1 MSSFGSVPEGS
12 LSGPPP
18 RADSV
23 SGPPPRAG
31 HARAVEQDYDRRT
44 AEWREIY
51 AGATFHDH
59 LIRRRLELTLD
70 LVDGATSGAGGASLD
85 VGCGAGQLVVEMA
98 RRGYRA
104 AGCDISAGMVA
115 ETRGLLAR
123 EGLPGRV
130 EQADVERLAYPDG
143 EFAWVTA
150 LGVIEYLASP
160 PRGLHEL
167 VRVLA
172 RGGHL
177 VVTAPNPM
185 RLAYLADPI
194 GVVRGRLAP
203 PAHGYRRHYWTRG
216 QLRRA
221 VGAAGL
227 EVLALQG
234 HGLGPFTIA
243 GYRLMGDTRSIAL
256 GDRLER
262 RLPASLVNLLGSNLI
277 ALARKP

>member
-1 MSSFGSVPEGS
+1 MSSFGSVPEG
-12 LSGPPP
+12 
-18 RADSV
+18 SV

-115 ETRGLLAR
+115 ETRDLLAR

-143 EFAWVTA
+143 NGPYLYSYTLNSHSLDSGKNPGMASIFDGPVNNPTPYLFKLTFVARPVNKIMLAEEQTSHKLGESIDVNGTSSIINDGRWVGPGDLVTLRHNKKGDVTYA
-150 LGVIEYLASP
+150 DSHVEPIL
-160 PRGLHEL
+160 PR
-167 VRVLA
+167 VA
-172 RGGHL
+172 RDD
-177 VVTAPNPM
+177 PN
-185 RLAYLADPI
+185 YYDP
-194 GVVRGRLAP
+194 
-203 PAHGYRRHYWTRG
+203 TR
-216 QLRRA
+216 
-221 VGAAGL
+221 
-227 EVLALQG
+227 
-234 HGLGPFTIA
+234 
-243 GYRLMGDTRSIAL
+243 
-256 GDRLER
+256 
-262 RLPASLVNLLGSNLI
+262 
-277 ALARKP
+277 